1 MKEIMV
7 SRISSVRPTQT
18 VTMQVLLLTN
28 KTELCNTHTHT
39 MSCRYEHSRAELV
52 TSQPP

>member
-39 MSCRYEHSRAELV
+39 QCHADMSI
-52 TSQPP
+52 QGQN

>member
-28 KTELCNTHTHT
+28 KTELCNTHTQCHAD
-39 MSCRYEHSRAELV
+39 MSI
-52 TSQPP
+52 QGQN